1 MKTTS
6 NGRRPQ
12 NIKIGISQQP
22 RTGSYSNFKLKLR
35 WPNNIFKSLKWR
47 RPLME
52 DDLKILEVECLSN
65 HLLDLTQTLN
75 LGLDDQTIFQKS
87 SKWRRTSNWSVYN
100 LTNEF
105 LEENSEEI
113 SSVALLSPACFV
125 VFLETYFIHFI
136 QTFHEI
142 YQICLLT
149 NRWRAYL
156 NAFQCVN

>member
-1 MKTTS
+1 
-6 NGRRPQ
+6 
-12 NIKIGISQQP
+12 
-22 RTGSYSNFKLKLR
+22 
-35 WPNNIFKSLKWR
+35 
-47 RPLME
+47 ME

-113 SSVALLSPACFV
+113 SSVALLSPACLSIF
-125 VFLETYFIHFI
+125 FD
-136 QTFHEI
+136 
-142 YQICLLT
+142 
-149 NRWRAYL
+149 
-156 NAFQCVN
+156 